1 MQTICT
7 LQVLT
12 YLPFV
17 TLSKAEKVM
26 QSMWSAFTNNFYG
39 KQQSDSNT
47 GPR

>member
-7 LQVLT
+7 LQVLA
-12 YLPFV
+12 YLLFV
-17 TLSKAEKVM
+17 TLNKTEEVM
-26 QSMWSAFTNNFYG
+26 QSMWSAFKNNFYG